1 MHAHFA
7 TDRSSNHAVFHPE
20 PSPTMPALNLLSV
33 TAFSALPSTDGVILS
48 PANASESV
56 THLFAASL
64 SADSLP
70 VAITFSCSR
79 ASPFAPPLDRYLGLQ
94 NRSFRPLAALVSVCV
109 NHGSDR

>member
-33 TAFSALPSTDGVILS
+33 TTSSAFPSTDGVILS

-56 THLFAASL
+56 THLFATSL
-64 SADSLP
+64 S
-70 VAITFSCSR
+70 VAMTFSCSR
-79 ASPFAPPLDRYLGLQ
+79 ASPFAPPLDKYQLPLSTIRQYPFGGLPP
-94 NRSFRPLAALVSVCV
+94 RL
-109 NHGSDR
+109 